1 MENFFFRRGGTREPM
16 PRCQND
22 KCGAALIYE
31 PEFLDTPARWIC
43 KGADEWCLIRNSG
56 KNNPGIF
63 LWNQW
68 IGRSAEKKNI
78 RDTTCIAP
86 EAPGQLHISGSFF
99 RESVKKDPKAPVIL
113 GRGMIACNT
122 SALREWWDE
131 KRHHK
136 GFV

>member
-1 MENFFFRRGGTREPM
+1 M

-43 KGADEWCLIRNSG
+43 KACGWMVSDPNFRKEQPRYF
-56 KNNPGIF
+56 PTD
-63 LWNQW
+63 QW
-68 IGRSAEKKNI
+68 IGRSAEKRNS
-78 RDTTCIAP
+78 RDTTFIAP

-99 RESVKKDPKAPVIL
+99 RESVKKDPKAPVIP

-122 SALREWWDE
+122 SALREWWGE

>member
-1 MENFFFRRGGTREPM
+1 MH
-16 PRCQND
+16 
-22 KCGAALIYE
+22 
-31 PEFLDTPARWIC
+31 
-43 KGADEWCLIRNSG
+43 GADGCVLIQISG

-63 LWNQW
+63 LRNQW
-68 IGRSAEKKNI
+68 IGRSAEKRNI

-86 EAPGQLHISGSFF
+86 EAPAQLHISGSFF
-99 RESVKKDPKAPVIL
+99 RESVKKDPKAPVIP

>member
-43 KGADEWCLIRNSG
+43 MAFGWMRTIQISE
-56 KNNPGIF
+56 NNPGIF
-63 LWNQW
+63 LRNQW
-68 IGRSAEKKNI
+68 IGRSAEK
-78 RDTTCIAP
+78 
-86 EAPGQLHISGSFF
+86 EHPGYDLYCPRSAAAQLHISGSFF
-99 RESVKKDPKAPVIL
+99 RESVKKDPKAPVIP

-136 GFV
+136 VFV